1 MKKMS
6 ENAKRELIVTNI
18 EDIKRQMN
26 GELVEL
32 PGFTSGTTF
41 VARLKRPS
49 MLSMVKRG
57 RIPNELLVEANKL
70 FSNGPS
76 KTAITNQ
83 VDPKMMSNMFEIIE
97 LICTES
103 FVEPSYRELKDNGIE
118 LTDEQQLAI
127 FSYTQ
132 RGIESLKSFRQ

>member
-1 MKKMS
+1 MS
-6 ENAKRELIVTNI
+6 ENTKTEMVVTNI
-18 EDIKRQMN
+18 EELKRQMQ

-32 PGFTSGTTF
+32 PGFLEGCKF

-57 RIPNELLVEANKL
+57 KIPNDLLVEANKL

-76 KTAITNQ
+76 KTAALNQ
-83 VDPKMMSNMFEIIE
+83 MDSKMMNNMFDIIE
-97 LICTES
+97 LICKES
-103 FVEPSYRELKDNGIE
+103 FVEPSYEVLKENGIE

>member
-1 MKKMS
+1 MS
-6 ENAKRELIVTNI
+6 ENAKTELVVTSI
-18 EDIKRQMN
+18 EELKRQMQ

-32 PGFTSGTTF
+32 PGFAEGSVF

-57 RIPNELLVEANKL
+57 KIPNELLIEANKL
-70 FSNGPS
+70 FSNGPA
-76 KTAITNQ
+76 KTAALNQ
-83 VDPKMMSNMFEIIE
+83 LDSNMMDNMFDIIE
-97 LICTES
+97 LICKES
-103 FVEPSYRELKDNGIE
+103 FVEPKYEILKENGIE

>member
-1 MKKMS
+1 MS
-6 ENAKRELIVTNI
+6 ENMKTELVVTNI
-18 EDIKRQMN
+18 EELKKQMQ

-32 PGFTSGTTF
+32 PGFAEGYKF

-49 MLSMVKRG
+49 MLSMVKKG
-57 RIPNELLVEANKL
+57 KIPNELLVEANKL

-76 KTAITNQ
+76 KTAALNQ
-83 VDPKMMSNMFEIIE
+83 LDSKMMNNMFDIIE
-97 LICTES
+97 LICNES
-103 FVEPSYRELKDNGIE
+103 FVEPSYKVLKENGIE

>member
-1 MKKMS
+1 MS
-6 ENAKRELIVTNI
+6 ENTKTELVVTNI
-18 EDIKRQMN
+18 EELKRQMQ

-32 PGFTSGTTF
+32 PGFSEGCRF

-57 RIPNELLVEANKL
+57 KIPNELLVEANKL

-76 KTAITNQ
+76 KTAALNQ
-83 VDPKMMSNMFEIIE
+83 LDSKMMNNMFDIIE
-97 LICTES
+97 LICKES
-103 FVEPSYRELKDNGIE
+103 FVEPSYEVLKENGIE

>member
-1 MKKMS
+1 MS
-6 ENAKRELIVTNI
+6 ENAKTELVVTNI
-18 EDIKRQMN
+18 EELKKQMQ

-32 PGFTSGTTF
+32 PGFAEGCKF

-57 RIPNELLVEANKL
+57 KIPNELLVEANKL

-76 KTAITNQ
+76 KTAALNQ
-83 VDPKMMSNMFEIIE
+83 LDSKMMNNMFDIIE
-97 LICTES
+97 LICKES
-103 FVEPSYRELKDNGIE
+103 FVEPKYETLKENGIE